1 MDETLW
7 LMAEGFIPNIRR
19 CHCHNSIRPT
29 GQAPLEIQRLPVK
42 RAAANIACNGSS
54 NAICRASSSVALAWL
69 KWSSADRS
77 RSPAVAPSRR
87 AHHRSGRPVVNAI
100 YRPLSGFSG
109 NSPFSFHF
117 NPFHPILILFV
128 CFRPFPLVISSFLH
142 SSLLFKLVVTL
153 FCYFV
158 FLNTLFS
165 GKTQIAPLAII
176 SKRHTWDI
184 IIGN

>member
-1 MDETLW
+1 M
-7 LMAEGFIPNIRR
+7 
-19 CHCHNSIRPT
+19 
-29 GQAPLEIQRLPVK
+29 Q
-42 RAAANIACNGSS
+42 
-54 NAICRASSSVALAWL
+54 SSSVALAWL
-69 KWSSADRS
+69 QSSSADRS

-128 CFRPFPLVISSFLH
+128 CFRPFPLVNSSFLY
-142 SSLLFKLVVTL
+142 SSLLFKLVVPL

-158 FLNTLFS
+158 YLNTLFS
-165 GKTQIAPLAII
+165 GKAQIAPLAVI
-176 SKRHTWDI
+176 SKRHNFFLPDEI
-184 IIGN
+184 HFDFNPPIPRDPRPKDGLILLVD